1 MRARLAGA
9 GLAEV
14 VDPPALL
21 SLLPITPKREGNL
34 A

>member
-1 MRARLAGA
+1 MAGA

-14 VDPPALL
+14 ADPPTLL
-21 SLLPITPKREGNL
+21 SLLPVTPKREGNL